1 MKAYQKEVPSIVLEL
16 TESEAKALAAI
27 IGTMGSEE
35 LDQVEKN
42 ALEADY
48 VDALKKQRE
57 SNIDFVYQFYCQLDN
72 VLNK

>member
-1 MKAYQKEVPSIVLEL
+1 MKVYQKEVPSIVLEL

>member
-35 LDQVEKN
+35 LDQVENN
-42 ALEADY
+42 AFEDDY
-48 VDALKKQRE
+48 VDALKKQRK
-57 SNIDFVYQFYCQLDN
+57 SNTDFVYQFYCQLGK

>member
-1 MKAYQKEVPSIVLEL
+1 MKVYQKEVPSIVLEL

-42 ALEADY
+42 AFEDDY
-48 VDALKKQRE
+48 VNALREQRK
-57 SNIDFVYQFYCQLDN
+57 SNTDFAYEFYCQLGN

>member
-1 MKAYQKEVPSIVLEL
+1 MKAYQKGVPSIVLEL

-27 IGTMGSEE
+27 IGTMGSEQ

-42 ALEADY
+42 ALEDDY

-57 SNIDFVYQFYCQLDN
+57 SNSAFACQFYCQLGK